1 MRIYL
6 RRGGNTAVCN
16 CGYGHGYSVREVLQS
31 VQRVAGQPLV
41 IREEA
46 RREGDPPTLVAR
58 AERIRSLLGWVPRLD
73 QLDVIVESSLRWEE
87 KFKRNPW

>member
-1 MRIYL
+1 
-6 RRGGNTAVCN
+6 
-16 CGYGHGYSVREVLQS
+16 

-46 RREGDPPTLVAR
+46 RRKGDPPTLVAR